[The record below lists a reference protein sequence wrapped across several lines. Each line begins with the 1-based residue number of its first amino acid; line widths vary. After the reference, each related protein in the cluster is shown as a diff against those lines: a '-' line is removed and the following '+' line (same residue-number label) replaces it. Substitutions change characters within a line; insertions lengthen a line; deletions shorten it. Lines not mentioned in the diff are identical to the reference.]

1 MGESKERL
9 KDELIALAVETLATV
24 TGSEFWQDIVETIP
38 FIILIRCKIDA
49 MQFLDQHILLALIA
63 LPMVGAAVIMAIPG
77 AHDNSV
83 RRVATA
89 FGLVVMLLSFYLFAR
104 YYFDGDGARF
114 ANTWRWL
121 RTARSVEASA
131 TSAYR

>member
-1 MGESKERL
+1 
-9 KDELIALAVETLATV
+9 
-24 TGSEFWQDIVETIP
+24 
-38 FIILIRCKIDA
+38 

-89 FGLVVMLLSFYLFAR
+89 FGTGRDAAFVLPVRTLLL
-104 YYFDGDGARF
+104 
-114 ANTWRWL
+114 
-121 RTARSVEASA
+121 
-131 TSAYR
+131 